1 MNRTFIITTALIAAV
16 ALGFAVA
23 GPVGAH
29 GPETYD
35 HGGYGMHGGF
45 GGYGMHGQGMMGPG
59 MGYGYGPGAN
69 PDCPWGQT
77 SVDRKLTVEDV
88 TKDFERHLAVR
99 ANANIKLGEV
109 TAKDDK
115 TIIVTIVTKDNSL
128 VNKIEVDRATGRHNQ
143 VR

>member
-1 MNRTFIITTALIAAV
+1 MNRTFIIASALIAAV

-23 GPVGAH
+23 GPVSAH
-29 GPETYD
+29 GPESYG

-45 GGYGMHGQGMMGPG
+45 GDYGMHGQGMMGSG
-59 MGYGYGPGAN
+59 MGYGYGPSAN

-77 SVDRKLTVEDV
+77 STDKKLTVEDV
-88 TKDFERHLAVR
+88 AKDFERRLALGS
-99 ANANIKLGEV
+99 NANIKLGEI

-115 TIIVTIVTKDNSL
+115 TIVVTIVTKDNSL
-128 VNKIEVDRATGRHNQ
+128 VNKIEVDRATGRHNP